1 MTKIVYNACYGGFG
15 LSHEAIMRYA
25 EIKGIT
31 LYVSAEASGYSSYYL
46 CPPEEYVRIRAEDQ
60 AQPVGTSRFE
70 RSNALYFSD
79 RAIERNDP
87 ALAQVVEELG
97 DRANGSYAA
106 LRIIEL
112 PAGTLYRIDEYD
124 GIESV
129 ETKDT
134 YDWQVA

>member
-31 LYVSAEASGYSSYYL
+31 LYTDNQHSFAHYYL
-46 CPPEEYVRIRAEDQ
+46 CPLDEYERICAEDQ

-97 DRANGSYAA
+97 DKANSRFAK
-106 LRIIEL
+106 LRITEI

-129 ETKDT
+129 ETIDT
-134 YDWQVA
+134 YDWKVA

>member
-31 LYVSAEASGYSSYYL
+31 LHVDEGRLGTSYYL
-46 CPPEEYVRIRAEDQ
+46 CPHEEWEQIRKEEGASPVSPE
-60 AQPVGTSRFE
+60 RFE

-79 RAIERNDP
+79 REIERNDP

-97 DRANGSYAA
+97 DKANSRFAK
-106 LRIIEL
+106 LRITEI

-134 YDWQVA
+134 YDWKVA